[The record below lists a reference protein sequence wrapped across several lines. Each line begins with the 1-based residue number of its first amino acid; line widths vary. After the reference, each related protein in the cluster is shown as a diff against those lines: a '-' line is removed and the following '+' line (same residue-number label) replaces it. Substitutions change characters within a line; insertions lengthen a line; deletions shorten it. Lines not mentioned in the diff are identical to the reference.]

1 MKDHNYF
8 VYILTN
14 KIKTVLYIEVTND
27 LVIRLFQHK
36 KDSFN
41 AKKHFTGKYNCTSLI
56 YYDRFEN
63 INQAIDREKQLKG
76 WTRKKKEGLIN
87 TINPDWEFLN
97 NKIN

>member
-14 KIKTVLYIEVTND
+14 KIKTVLYIGVTND

-41 AKKHFTGKYNCTSLI
+41 AKKQLLVSIIVLILFTMKGLKILI
-56 YYDRFEN
+56 
-63 INQAIDREKQLKG
+63 KQ
-76 WTRKKKEGLIN
+76 
-87 TINPDWEFLN
+87 
-97 NKIN
+97 

>member
-14 KIKTVLYIEVTND
+14 KIKTVLYIGVTND
-27 LVIRLFQHK
+27 LVVRLFQHK
-36 KDSFN
+36 EDSLN
-41 AKKHFTGKYNCTSLI
+41 HKKHFTGKYNYTNLI
-56 YYDRFEN
+56 YYERFED

-76 WTRKKKEGLIN
+76 WTRKKKEDLIN

-97 NKIN
+97 NKIG

>member
-14 KIKTVLYIEVTND
+14 KIKTVLYIGVTND
-27 LVIRLFQHK
+27 LMIRLFQHK

-41 AKKHFTGKYNCTSLI
+41 AKKQLLVSIIVLILFTMKGLKILI
-56 YYDRFEN
+56 
-63 INQAIDREKQLKG
+63 KQLKG

>member
-14 KIKTVLYIEVTND
+14 KIKTVLCIGVTND

-41 AKKHFTGKYNCTSLI
+41 AKKHFTGKYN
-56 YYDRFEN
+56 
-63 INQAIDREKQLKG
+63 
-76 WTRKKKEGLIN
+76 
-87 TINPDWEFLN
+87 
-97 NKIN
+97 